1 MPYCGQLRGGIKMF
15 GFEIP
20 STMSVYCAMNDFCLR
35 QHGDVISRSIT
46 PRQNAMVQLDTQC
59 AVPPTTKKAGQ
70 NKCAAKDGNEKRRSG
85 GRRNKK
91 NKKGKHGA
99 KIGPRL
105 HQAWFKLE
113 SADIKNTYSSSL
125 ELPVLVV
132 FL

>member
-1 MPYCGQLRGGIKMF
+1 MSYCGQLRGGIKMF

-20 STMSVYCAMNDFCLR
+20 STMSVYCAMNDFCLC

-91 NKKGKHGA
+91 NKKGKPKEMWGKDWT
-99 KIGPRL
+99 KIAPG
-105 HQAWFKLE
+105 
-113 SADIKNTYSSSL
+113 
-125 ELPVLVV
+125 LVQV
-132 FL
+132 GICRH